1 MTTVSAPTS
10 PTVRGVWRSGRGVLL
25 VAGLV
30 LLAAA
35 LPVLLAGPGSPAAR
49 LDPRSG
55 SLDGGAALAAL
66 LRERAVEVTRVT
78 SMSQARSAAGTGGL
92 VLVSR
97 PGTLTRAQA
106 QQLAGS
112 GAELL
117 VVGTTHAGTFVPR
130 DGTRVES
137 QTLSLTPKCRLPAAV
152 RAGSVYLGGAS
163 FDREAGTVG
172 CYPLNGRPTLVSDGR
187 VTMLADGQFM
197 TNRRL
202 DEDGNAALAMNLA
215 GDTPS
220 LAWLVAP
227 EGGTN
232 GADAAARS
240 SLVGLIPTTV
250 WWSAATLA
258 LAVML
263 AAVWRGRRLGPV
275 VTERLPAVV
284 RAAETVEG
292 RGRLYRAHR
301 ARAQAARAMRSA
313 AVTRIAGRLHLAAAA
328 PAPAVVDAV
337 AAWVDEDA
345 EEVER
350 LLFGATPHDDRA
362 LVRLADELDVL
373 ERRVRQR

>member
-1 MTTVSAPTS
+1 MTVVSAPAS
-10 PTVRGVWRSGRGVLL
+10 PTVRGVWRSGRGVVL

-35 LPVLLAGPGSPAAR
+35 LPVLLAGQGSPAAQ

-66 LRERAVEVTRVT
+66 LRQQAVEVTRVA
-78 SMSQARSAAGTGGL
+78 SVSEARSAAGTDGL

-106 QQLAGS
+106 EQLAGS

-117 VVGTTHAGTFVPR
+117 VVGTAHAGTFLPR
-130 DGTRVES
+130 IGARVET

-152 RAGSVYLGGAS
+152 RAGAAYLGGAS
-163 FDREAGTVG
+163 FDREAGSDG

-187 VTMLADGQFM
+187 VTLLADGQFM

-215 GDTPS
+215 GDAS
-220 LAWLVAP
+220 RLAWLVAP
-227 EGGTN
+227 EEGTN
-232 GADAAARS
+232 ASDAAGRS
-240 SLVGLIPTTV
+240 SLVALIPTPV
-250 WWSAATLA
+250 WWSAGTLA

-301 ARAQAARAMRSA
+301 ARFQAARAMRSA
-313 AVTRIAGRLHLAAAA
+313 AVTRIVSGLHLAAAA
-328 PAPAVVDAV
+328 PPRVVVDAV

-345 EEVER
+345 QEVER
-350 LLFGATPHDDRA
+350 LLFGATPDDDRA
-362 LVRLADELDVL
+362 LVQLADELDVL
-373 ERRVRQR
+373 ERKVRQR